1 MKRSSLVLLVVALI
15 AAASMTLLPTQQ
27 AASADSDGEGKEL
40 HEAMETLG
48 GTYRLVR
55 RQMAKADMNAD
66 TADKLATM
74 IDAAQTAKKHL
85 PKTASTDDLKKSY
98 RVVMNKL
105 IIVLA
110 QAENAALAGDQD
122 KLREYVLEANSVK
135 GEGHELFI
143 ADDE

>member
-27 AASADSDGEGKEL
+27 AASADSGEKEL

-55 RQMAKADMNAD
+55 RQMAKPDMNAD

-74 IDAAQTAKKHL
+74 IDASQTAKKHL

-98 RVVMNKL
+98 RVIMNKL

-122 KLREYVLEANSVK
+122 KLRELVLAANTVK